1 MISTIYHLIA
11 HIVERKNMKTQKR
24 FVKFTVLALIA
35 IMAFALP
42 EVVMAQETDPPG
54 QETPELDDSPEND
67 ILVFEPQ
74 LYWEL
79 PFAQGFK
86 ISFNFG
92 ISFEMPRGL
101 TLVSE
106 EAFNLFIRFRSFI
119 REDALEP
126 SETPLPEVTPT
137 PEP

>member
-1 MISTIYHLIA
+1 
-11 HIVERKNMKTQKR
+11 MKTKKIL
-24 FVKFTVLALIA
+24 VKLSIFALIA
-35 IMAFALP
+35 IMAFSLP

-74 LYWEL
+74 FYWEL
-79 PFAQGFK
+79 PFTQGFK
-86 ISFNFG
+86 ITFNFG

-119 REDALEP
+119 REDALDP
-126 SETPLPEVTPT
+126 VETPQPEVTPT